1 MIRCFVLLSTQSGRR
16 SRKHLF
22 LKQVALPVCVPE
34 RAFVAFRSA
43 KERSTLFFLLRSIC
57 PRASSG
63 SRTRT
68 SAMARRQAAAT
79 SWVHKTSGLY
89 AVRKTN
95 PNNWLCTPA
104 EPHQQYPLQSHLCK
118 KCFRVVIFKDQSVG
132 VLPHQR
138 EHRARFELASP
149 PYQGGIL
156 AARRPMHFLNVFVC
170 IVNS

>member
-1 MIRCFVLLSTQSGRR
+1 MLFERHFQSELGSFFGFVFGNQNLRVSCESRTRLAWLETKYLCRLVKDTLS
-16 SRKHLF
+16 
-22 LKQVALPVCVPE
+22 
-34 RAFVAFRSA
+34 RA
-43 KERSTLFFLLRSIC
+43 
-57 PRASSG
+57 PSG

-156 AARRPMHFLNVFVC
+156 AARRPVHFLNVLVC